1 VTELPP
7 GENSSDDVD
16 ERYRSASS
24 RELGRPG
31 ESVRRAVLQHA
42 ADLAAERAS
51 ATPPVDIDFK
61 QRAANQAWRRPAAYG
76 GLAAAVL
83 AGLLI
88 APRFLTPS
96 SPTQEIAKAGPPAS
110 ALPPAPVAPSAGA
123 LSAGAP
129 SAGAPPAAGAPPGAL
144 APAAAPAPATESEMP
159 GGPFAGR
166 AAEGEASRQDRVAGL
181 TADNSRSS
189 PARSGAT
196 NDAPRAKQF
205 GASDSASAQSAP
217 APAAEPS
224 RSRPLDSVIGG
235 AITPPAS
242 PDASFGVGIARPIDS
257 ASALRQAAALG
268 DLPRLRALLAEQP
281 EIDSRDS
288 SGRSAL
294 MLAVLYGHA
303 DAVDLLLASG
313 ADANAADANGTT
325 PLQAALVRNRS
336 DMIEALRR
344 AGAR

>member
-1 VTELPP
+1 MNELPP
-7 GENSSDDVD
+7 GESSSDDVD
-16 ERYRSASS
+16 ERYRAASS
-24 RELGRPG
+24 REGGRPS
-31 ESVRRAVLQHA
+31 ESVRRAILRQA
-42 ADLAAERAS
+42 TDLAAERAS
-51 ATPPVDIDFK
+51 ATRPVDIDFK

-88 APRFLTPS
+88 APRFLPPS
-96 SPTQEIAKAGPPAS
+96 SPTQIIAKMRPPAS
-110 ALPPAPVAPSAGA
+110 APPPAEAAQ
-123 LSAGAP
+123 SAGAP
-129 SAGAPPAAGAPPGAL
+129 SAAGAPLAAL
-144 APAAAPAPATESEMP
+144 APAPANE
-159 GGPFAGR
+159 R
-166 AAEGEASRQDRVAGL
+166 EASRQDRVARL

-189 PARSGAT
+189 AARSGAT
-196 NDAPRAKQF
+196 NAPRAERF

-224 RSRPLDSVIGG
+224 RSRPIDSVIGG
-235 AITPPAS
+235 AALTPPTS
-242 PDASFGVGIARPIDS
+242 PKASFGVELARPSDS
-257 ASALRQAAALG
+257 ASALRQAAAVG

-303 DAVDLLLASG
+303 DAVGLLLASG

-325 PLQAALVRNRS
+325 PLQAALARNRS

>member
-1 VTELPP
+1 
-7 GENSSDDVD
+7 
-16 ERYRSASS
+16 
-24 RELGRPG
+24 
-31 ESVRRAVLQHA
+31 
-42 ADLAAERAS
+42 
-51 ATPPVDIDFK
+51 
-61 QRAANQAWRRPAAYG
+61 
-76 GLAAAVL
+76 LAAAVL

-96 SPTQEIAKAGPPAS
+96 SPTQMIAKMRPPAS
-110 ALPPAPVAPSAGA
+110 APPPPAAAA
-123 LSAGAP
+123 QSAGAP
-129 SAGAPPAAGAPPGAL
+129 SAAGAPLAAL
-144 APAAAPAPATESEMP
+144 APAPANE
-159 GGPFAGR
+159 R
-166 AAEGEASRQDRVAGL
+166 EASRQDRVARL

-189 PARSGAT
+189 AARSGAT
-196 NDAPRAKQF
+196 NAPRAERF

-224 RSRPLDSVIGG
+224 RSRPIDSVIGG
-235 AITPPAS
+235 AALTPPTS
-242 PDASFGVGIARPIDS
+242 PKASFGVELARPSDS
-257 ASALRQAAALG
+257 ASALRQAAAVG

-303 DAVDLLLASG
+303 DAVGLLLASG

-325 PLQAALVRNRS
+325 PLQAALARNRS

>member
-1 VTELPP
+1 MNELPP
-7 GENSSDDVD
+7 GESSSDDVD

-24 RELGRPG
+24 REVGRPSG
-31 ESVRRAVLQHA
+31 SVRRAVLQHA
-42 ADLAAERAS
+42 RDLAAERAS
-51 ATPPVDIDFK
+51 ATRPVDIDFE

-96 SPTQEIAKAGPPAS
+96 SPTQMIAKVG
-110 ALPPAPVAPSAGA
+110 PPAPVP
-123 LSAGAP
+123 
-129 SAGAPPAAGAPPGAL
+129 
-144 APAAAPAPATESEMP
+144 APAAHSADVPAAAPAPAPAPATESEIP
-159 GGPFAGR
+159 GGPFAGS
-166 AAEGEASRQDRVAGL
+166 AAEREASRQDRAARF

-189 PARSGAT
+189 AARSGAT
-196 NDAPRAKQF
+196 NAPRAEQF

-217 APAAEPS
+217 APASEPS
-224 RSRPLDSVIGG
+224 RSRPIDSVIGG
-235 AITPPAS
+235 AALTPPA
-242 PDASFGVGIARPIDS
+242 PPAASLSAGLPRPIDS
-257 ASALRQAAALG
+257 PSALRQAAALG

-288 SGRSAL
+288 TGRSAL
-294 MLAVLYGHA
+294 MLAVLYGHT
-303 DAVDLLLASG
+303 DAVALLLASG
-313 ADANAADANGTT
+313 ADANAEDASGTT
-325 PLQAALVRNRS
+325 PLQAALARNRS